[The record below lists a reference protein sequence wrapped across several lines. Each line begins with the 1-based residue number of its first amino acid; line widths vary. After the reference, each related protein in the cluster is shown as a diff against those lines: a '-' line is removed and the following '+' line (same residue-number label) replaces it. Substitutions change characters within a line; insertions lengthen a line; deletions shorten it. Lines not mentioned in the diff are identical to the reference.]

1 MADHLKQSL
10 VAGLT
15 SSPKYI
21 PSWYNYDNVGSKLQH
36 EGCELNQDYYLTR
49 STISVL
55 EHSVQDIILN
65 VPYDLTLVD
74 LGSGNCSKTKILIDE
89 LLKRQTALTFYPIDI
104 SGDFLLE
111 AVKELSEEYDDS
123 LVVHPIAADYVQGI
137 DQLKRIEGAKLILWI
152 GSIINLSYDDQVN
165 TLRMIST
172 IMTDKCRL
180 VFSADITQDR
190 KAILKAYN
198 DEAGVI
204 RTFYEYGIARL
215 NKEEGSDIDLARFT
229 YEVDFISDS
238 DPQYMSNVRAYIQ
251 AKEAIRY
258 PIPGLKTDLVMEKGE
273 RLYLNEGSGISCKY
287 TLEQLQNIVKKSGLR
302 LEDTWTDEQQH
313 AVFCRCETV

>member
-104 SGDFLLE
+104 SGEFLLE

-137 DQLKRIEGAKLILWI
+137 DKLKRIEGAKLILWI

-172 IMTDKCRL
+172 IMT
-180 VFSADITQDR
+180 
-190 KAILKAYN
+190 
-198 DEAGVI
+198 GVKQP
-204 RTFYEYGIARL
+204 FFQYAIARL

-229 YEVDFISDS
+229 YELDFISDS
-238 DPQYMSNVRAYIQ
+238 DPQYMSYLRAYIQ
-251 AKEAIRY
+251 AKETLRY

-273 RLYLNEGSGISCKY
+273 RLYFHEGAGISCKY
-287 TLEQLQNIVKKSGLR
+287 TLEQLRNIVKKAGLR

-313 AVFCRCETV
+313 AVFCGCATV